1 MINFLS
7 VKKQLFISVEKQM
20 NKFVLY
26 WTVKTFF
33 FPCITDADLCHFN
46 VLILYCCIW
55 KILPFLVQNVPFLFF
70 AHIFEQFCYHFNC
83 WFFYESM
90 CILFYF
96 SSADFFNS
104 ARFGERTT
112 VQYID
117 IVRNFWKQNVFYKYN
132 VFRQ

>member
-1 MINFLS
+1 
-7 VKKQLFISVEKQM
+7 M

-26 WTVKTFF
+26 WTVKNYFF
-33 FPCITDADLCHFN
+33 SMHNRRWFVSFQCFDF
-46 VLILYCCIW
+46 VLLHLKNFTIFSSECFIL
-55 KILPFLVQNVPFLFF
+55 

-83 WFFYESM
+83 WFSYESM

-104 ARFGERTT
+104 ARFGESTT

-132 VFRQ
+132 LFRQ